1 MTPTPLKI
9 LVVEDEYIT
18 QKTICNY
25 LTEIGYE
32 VVTAVMNA
40 NNAIEILNTKN
51 VDFAILDIN
60 IKGEKNG
67 IWLGNY
73 ISENF
78 TLPHLY
84 LTAYSDTETIK
95 KSIRNQTFWLF
106 SKTIS
111 KA

>member
-1 MTPTPLKI
+1 MAPTPLKI

-60 IKGEKNG
+60 IKGEKKR
-67 IWLGNY
+67 
-73 ISENF
+73 
-78 TLPHLY
+78 HLVRKLY
-84 LTAYSDTETIK
+84 FGKFYPSSFILN
-95 KSIRNQTFWLF
+95 RLF
-106 SKTIS
+106 
-111 KA
+111 